1 MRPSDPQRVA
11 RADALLAPARAAA
24 AAAGVTRLAD
34 ITRLDRVGLPVWQA
48 VRPFSRALSVHQGK
62 GACAAEAQLGAL
74 LEAVESDAAERFAE
88 VDITSCWNKLDPE
101 KRPGHLED
109 FGRDRT
115 RPPQGHRT
123 LSWVEATRAD
133 GTTLLVPFACVS
145 LDFTILKNSPFE
157 RSSAGLATGTTRE
170 EARRVALFELI
181 ERDACARFFAEGP
194 IERLECEIDLAS
206 VAFDWFAALNDRLR
220 ANGLDLR
227 LFAAASP
234 LHLPVFIASVTDTR
248 KKARP
253 YAATI
258 GHAAHPDP
266 EIALYKSVA
275 EALQSRLTL
284 ISGARDDCWPWLYT
298 EDSHGITGGIAPPT
312 PSGFDQIPFTRFDRG
327 PDEFDDLVGA
337 LHSLGAEE
345 SAFLTIAE
353 PDGFFVVRAFAPG
366 LGSLVKEPRL

>member
-1 MRPSDPQRVA
+1 MGPTDPQRVA
-11 RADALLAPARAAA
+11 RAEALLAPARAAA

-34 ITRLDRVGLPVWQA
+34 ITRLDRAGVPVWQA
-48 VRPFSRALSVHQGK
+48 VRPFSRAMSVHQGK
-62 GACAAEAQLGAL
+62 GASAAEAQLGAL

-88 VDITSCWNKLDPE
+88 VDITSCWNKLDPDR
-101 KRPGHLED
+101 RPCHLDD

-133 GTTLLVPFACVS
+133 GTALLVPFASVS
-145 LDFTILKNSPFE
+145 LDLTILKNSPFE
-157 RSSAGLATGTTRE
+157 RSSAGLATGATRE

-194 IERLECEIDLAS
+194 IERLECEIDPATIG
-206 VAFDWFAALNDRLR
+206 FDWFGALHDRLLS
-220 ANGLDLR
+220 NNLDMR

-234 LHLPVFIASVTDTR
+234 LLLPVVVAAVTDRQKT
-248 KKARP
+248 ARP

-258 GHAAHPDP
+258 GHAAHPEP
-266 EIALYKSVA
+266 EIALWKALS

-298 EDSHGITGGIAPPT
+298 DRSDGIAGSIAPPT
-312 PSGFDQIPFTRFDRG
+312 PTGFDQIPFTRFDRG
-327 PDEFDDLVGA
+327 PNELDELVGA
-337 LHSLGAEE
+337 LHELGATET
-345 SAFLTIAE
+345 AFLTIAE

-366 LGSLVKEPRL
+366 LGSLAKAPRL